1 VGKKRRWI
9 FPQQQFS
16 LFVGKESDEMAEG
29 EQKKIILHNIISSRF
44 I

>member
-29 EQKKIILHNIISSRF
+29 EQKKNNIT
-44 I
+44 